1 MIPSKGF
8 RSREIGLRRGLWAL
22 FGLGLAV
29 RLALLVLEPAT
40 APVADERT
48 WLLTGVA
55 LGERFHFDPVAW
67 KQLFYP
73 PLFPYLIAA
82 GHALGG
88 MTLVTLFQV
97 VAGSLLVPPVGRIAD
112 RLFGTR
118 AGSLAALVAA
128 LYPEFVWHSVHFWA
142 EPLYVT
148 LLFWALERVLAA
160 SASGSVRTATVAG
173 ALFGLATLT
182 REPALYFAPVAALW
196 MLWRSP
202 RPALKAAAVFLL
214 ATVVTL
220 APWTARNW
228 IVYRA
233 LVPVSI
239 MSGRTLWEGN
249 TTLTHDQVF
258 RRYRAV
264 RGRDAVLRQYRV
276 AVSFAMENIRSRQ
289 PWWFLEKT
297 REQMPRF
304 WAADN
309 MLLIHMQRGGY
320 GPVTAG
326 ALRLAGAATLV
337 PYLLLLSAFAVGV
350 ARVGWSRGVVL
361 LLAFLLYYCCVHIA
375 VHGHPRFRLP
385 VTPVLAIVAAGAW
398 LGSRVSLARWSWP
411 RGLLALTLV
420 LAAGL
425 TVAPSLRARHDD
437 PAWGYVSLRDPRLLK
452 RDSPQ
457 ETPEVPRKHP
467 LRRLKR

>member
-1 MIPSKGF
+1 M
-8 RSREIGLRRGLWAL
+8 L

-29 RLALLVLEPAT
+29 RLGLLFLEPAT

-55 LGERFHFDPVAW
+55 LAERHHFDPLHW
-67 KQLFYP
+67 TQIFYP
-73 PLFPYLIAA
+73 PLFPYLVAA

-88 MTLVTLFQV
+88 MGLVALLQV
-97 VAGSLLVPPVGRIAD
+97 LASSLLVPAVGRIGD

-118 AGSLAALVAA
+118 AGSVAA
-128 LYPEFVWHSVHFWA
+128 ACVAFYPEFVWHAVHFWA

-148 LLFWALERVLAA
+148 LLFWAFERLLAA
-160 SASGSVRTATVAG
+160 SNSGAVRTAAG
-173 ALFGLATLT
+173 AGLLFGLATLT

-196 MLWRSP
+196 MLWRAP
-202 RPALKAAAVFLL
+202 RPAWRAAAVFLL
-214 ATVVTL
+214 ATGATL
-220 APWTARNW
+220 APWTARNF

-249 TTLTHDQVF
+249 TSLTHDQVF

-276 AVSFAMENIRSRQ
+276 AVGFALENIASRQ
-289 PWWFLEKT
+289 PWWFFEKT

-309 MLLIHMQRGGY
+309 LALIHMERGAY
-320 GPVTAG
+320 GPVSAG
-326 ALRLAGAATLV
+326 DLRLVGAITLV
-337 PYLLLLSAFAVGV
+337 PYLLLLAAFAVGV
-350 ARVGWSRGVVL
+350 GRVGWSRGVVL
-361 LLAFLLYYCCVHIA
+361 LLVFLLYYCCVHIV

-385 VTPVLAIVAAGAW
+385 VTPVLMLVAAGAW
-398 LGSRVSLARWSWP
+398 WGSVESRAHWSWI
-411 RGLLALTLV
+411 RALLALLLV
-420 LAAGL
+420 GFFTCA
-425 TVAPSLRARHDD
+425 VVPSLRLKHGNG
-437 PAWGYVSLRDPRLLK
+437 AWGFVSLRDQRLLERK
-452 RDSPQ
+452 APDAVPT
-457 ETPEVPRKHP
+457 EPEPPRKHP

>member
-1 MIPSKGF
+1 M
-8 RSREIGLRRGLWAL
+8 RRGLWL
-22 FGLGLAV
+22 LLGLGLAV

-67 KQLFYP
+67 RQLFYP
-73 PLFPYLIAA
+73 PLFPYLIAV
-82 GHALGG
+82 GHGLGG
-88 MTLVTLFQV
+88 MTLVALFQV
-97 VAGSLLVPPVGRIAD
+97 LAGSLLVPPVGLIAD

-118 AGSLAALVAA
+118 AGTLAALLVAV
-128 LYPEFVWHSVHFWA
+128 YPECVWHSVHFWA

-148 LLFWALERVLAA
+148 LLFWAFERLFAA
-160 SASGSVRTATVAG
+160 SASGSSRAALTAGV
-173 ALFGLATLT
+173 LFGLATLT

-196 MLWRSP
+196 LLWRTP
-202 RPALKAAAVFLL
+202 RPAGKAAAAFLL

-228 IVYRA
+228 VVYRTF
-233 LVPVSI
+233 VPVSI

-249 TTLTHDQVF
+249 TSLTHDQVF

-264 RGRDAVLRQYRV
+264 RGRDAVLRQYKV
-276 AVSFAMENIRSRQ
+276 AVGFALENIRSRQ
-289 PWWFLEKT
+289 PGWFFEKT

-309 MLLIHMQRGGY
+309 LALIHMERGGY
-320 GPVTAG
+320 GPVTPQ
-326 ALRLAGAATLV
+326 ALRWAGVVTLV
-337 PYLLLLSAFAVGV
+337 PYLLLLAAFAVGV

-361 LLAFLLYYCCVHIA
+361 LVAFLLYYCAVHIA

-385 VTPVLAIVAAGAW
+385 VTPVLIIVAAGAW
-398 LGSRVSLARWSWP
+398 LGSRGSLERWSWP
-411 RGLLALTLV
+411 RGLLAGALV
-420 LAAGL
+420 LGL
-425 TVAPSLRARHDD
+425 AVTVAPSLRAKHDN
-437 PAWGYVSLRDPRLLK
+437 PAWGYVSLRDPRLLR
-452 RDSPQ
+452 RDMPIDEAPQ
-457 ETPEVPRKHP
+457 APRRHP
-467 LRRLKR
+467 LRRLRR